1 MLAHRLDGLLTQY
14 IAPPFTARPQI
25 VVVHDVLFETNPN
38 FFPLA
43 MRWRLRLLVRISV
56 ARAFA
61 VIAPSIYTRNQIA
74 ATYRIPPNRIT
85 VARCGVDQP
94 KSDGCLPAGLET
106 GVPYILFVGRI
117 EPRKNLALLLDAF
130 ARIPDPR
137 ARLVVVGH
145 VECSGQ
151 SVLRRLAD
159 EPRAVHFGGVD
170 EKTLWALYRHA
181 AALVFPS
188 LGEGFGIPV
197 LEALA
202 ARCPV
207 IASNA
212 AALPEVGGNLA
223 TYFDPLASNAAGQL
237 AECIAKAFLGLL
249 HVDAAAIETHL
260 AQFAWPDAA
269 EALVRIVKIVPKR

>member
-1 MLAHRLDGLLTQY
+1 MRRLGVDGHILTGKYQGSRVWLVNVITRAAARDPDTAYVVYSFDPVAAQALVGGRNIEHRALPFRAAIPRLLLYWPYAMLAHRLDGLLTQY

-61 VIAPSIYTRNQIA
+61 VIAPSIYTRDQIA
-74 ATYRIPPNRIT
+74 ATYRIPPNRI
-85 VARCGVDQP
+85 RQP
-94 KSDGCLPAGLET
+94 
-106 GVPYILFVGRI
+106 
-117 EPRKNLALLLDAF
+117 
-130 ARIPDPR
+130 
-137 ARLVVVGH
+137 
-145 VECSGQ
+145 
-151 SVLRRLAD
+151 VLRRLAD
-159 EPRAVHFGGVD
+159 EPRAVHFGRVD
-170 EKTLWALYRHA
+170 EKTLWA
-181 AALVFPS
+181 
-188 LGEGFGIPV
+188 FGIPV

-207 IASNA
+207 IAANA
-212 AALPEVGGNLA
+212 AALPEVGGNLT

-237 AECIAKAFLGLL
+237 TECIAKAFLGLL

-260 AQFAWPDAA
+260 AQFAWSDAA